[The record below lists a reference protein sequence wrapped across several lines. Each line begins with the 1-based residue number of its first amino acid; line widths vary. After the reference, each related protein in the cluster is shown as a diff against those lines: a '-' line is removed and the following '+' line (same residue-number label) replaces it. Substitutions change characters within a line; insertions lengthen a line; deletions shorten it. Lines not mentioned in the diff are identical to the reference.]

1 MTIIRQDDV
10 IRSVADAL
18 QYISFYGADEEPYI
32 GTAHGK
38 WGQL

>member
-18 QYISFYGADEEPYI
+18 QYISFYHPVDYI
-32 GTAHGK
+32 ANLARAYEHE
-38 WGQL
+38 